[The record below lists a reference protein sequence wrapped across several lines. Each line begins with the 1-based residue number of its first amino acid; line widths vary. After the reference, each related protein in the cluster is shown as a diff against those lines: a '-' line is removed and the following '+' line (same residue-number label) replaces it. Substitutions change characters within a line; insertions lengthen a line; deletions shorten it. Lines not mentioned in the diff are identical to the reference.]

1 MSPFETG
8 VPYASNASRIQTL
21 APQVADGP
29 TTNVVDGF
37 TL

>member
-8 VPYASNASRIQTL
+8 VPYASNASSIRAL

-29 TTNVVDGF
+29 TTNIVDGH